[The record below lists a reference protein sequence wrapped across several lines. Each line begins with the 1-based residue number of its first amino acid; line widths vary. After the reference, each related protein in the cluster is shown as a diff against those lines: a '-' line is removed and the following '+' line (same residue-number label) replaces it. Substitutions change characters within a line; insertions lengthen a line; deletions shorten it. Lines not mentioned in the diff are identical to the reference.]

1 MNAVIKLQPSFDDG
15 VVHGMAMAASLIV
28 RTFDNPTIAL
38 EVLGAAGI
46 DRKSEVEALLLTSY
60 DADPLL
66 KILSK

>member
-46 DRKSEVEALLLTSY
+46 DRKSEVEALLLTIY